1 MTIYL
6 KRIICFALCVLSVLL
21 LTSIPG
27 KAAGTNYDIDF
38 TPSQEGDKLPEG
50 WSVYKGSASMKN
62 GYLEMEKGTILC
74 LPENMTNSNFTYEAD
89 FTITDADNSSRWFSL
104 MYHLLGSGSD
114 PAPYMNMCIRQ
125 DATAG
130 NGVEVAYRTS
140 GYNWNVVKTASYD
153 SFIEESKIYTA
164 QAIVN
169 GDKVMESINSKP
181 MILYDEVKSGE
192 SGKFALQTD
201 GCKARVYGISLKETQ
216 PLPDTIPSQA
226 DKIKEVYEPN
236 TGIVAPPT
244 VVLQMDEQA
253 DMTGLSGNKP
263 PQTALFDLMLQ
274 MGEPKIQLGAETQ
287 IDLEQAFGACGKKVI
302 PAFTVD
308 NIEEAKALVQ
318 YVRLN
323 SEFDLM
329 AVSESSEVLQYIYEE
344 EPSAIRTV
352 QKFQTLEEDR
362 TTSTVTHTSKAS
374 IAMVPRSINR
384 ASVEYLQSRF
394 LSVWVKDDASTDEA
408 ITKGALDNGANGVV
422 LKDEETA
429 YQLYELVDRKN
440 VYCRKTPFI
449 GHRGYPK
456 VAPENT
462 VESLKEAGRAGVEAV
477 ECDVYITS
485 DQQLIINHNGD
496 INGYTTNSSAKG
508 SVESMTLSQLKS
520 YTLKKTGQYGNCKF
534 ATLDELF
541 DTMVNEFPKMVLVIE
556 IKTSKPEVAQMIKD
570 LAEKK
575 GVADR
580 IVVISFN
587 ANQISNMGK
596 TMPGIGLGYL
606 SSHSGNSTSE
616 AVYQVMKSVGKLGS
630 AFDPNYG
637 NVNKEQMYALRHR
650 GIATN
655 VWTVDGETNIA
666 SQINNGAF
674 SITTDDANIR
684 GKYNTLFLP
693 ERLNSDYILGSQDKT
708 FDLSMGDVR
717 INQGDMVR
725 VYQSN
730 PNEQTTYG
738 ITVVDNAKATLIL
751 DNINQKTKHPSEI
764 ASNEIAPSAIKVG
777 NNADLTILV
786 KGENKIN
793 QVNAEVGPEVDAIG
807 LGNASTIKIKTFE
820 ETEGKLTL
828 TQGTQESQELQGIQG
843 IEQKNV
849 AYQKALIGVNQPSGD
864 KATATLNV
872 DSGVIAA
879 TSKDNAPAI
888 GATKNSTLVLN
899 INGGNVD
906 AVSNGLGAA
915 IGTPGSGQTG
925 DDSSV
930 TVNLNGGVVNA
941 RTESKDDLS
950 GGESI
955 RSGAA
960 IGTGYGNAGN
970 QHVICNI
977 PEDSKV
983 SLNVTSAYGGAGI
996 GTSGC
1001 WFDVGTTGNTAGSGQ
1016 ETVELNIHG
1025 GMITGG
1031 TRGQAPVIGIGSGNN
1046 TGQDTPSKSVFVN
1059 MSQGN
1064 VTVNNTGADKSG
1076 SASPIGIGMFS
1087 KNTVFE
1093 MNLSGGIA
1101 NTTSQ
1106 NDRNFIASSP
1116 AIGVSDKN
1124 KNNTDL
1130 NIDAASENTFKLKIA
1145 GGNLRAETK
1154 SADPTIQ
1161 DIGAPENNTMG
1172 IVIDDGLFEIVNE
1185 KMSVKAKN
1193 SEGQNVYPASLI
1205 FSGKNESFDIKEIGI
1220 GDKVFNKDLRTT
1232 GGKITIWTK
1241 EMNDEQPVTT
1251 KIDGITQNYMNQ
1263 GVRLI
1268 YRQGFTFEDP
1278 VIPLKMERETQSL
1291 GNVELKRFTENQ
1303 VALTLNDIDGTT
1315 NIFLVAYEHGT
1326 KNQVGERQAYV
1337 VGQDEYVFQG
1347 LTGEKIYD
1355 FTSFIEESGECWS
1368 LESDPIT
1375 VMPFS
1380 YEPTLD
1386 EGIIGQAYKGSI
1398 GKGNELFNYVLD
1410 EGTPLPKGLQLS
1422 DNGEITGTPMQA
1434 GTTEL
1439 KVTAIPK
1446 EPGIASSNKR
1456 MAQVQLTVKN
1466 ILKEVELVDAGKKL
1480 EVYANSVANKSSD
1493 ALKAYVNMNALVKG
1507 VYVDNKVEIGSA
1519 EEMGLQWVTEGA
1531 HQPKGGEYTYQIKFK
1546 ESVLEQTITVKPVV
1560 IELSSL
1566 QDVIKT
1572 IHENGYDNYTALG
1585 LPENVRMIYPEGVNV
1600 VGNEKNVGIRW
1611 TTEIPKDF
1619 GKTVLE
1625 KPYVFE
1631 GVAEVPAWASIQNVG
1646 VRVNVELTNKILIKP
1661 IINVKDK
1668 TYDGNKDAELAAYP
1682 YINLEELTAGTAVQL
1697 SGIAKLQFVD
1707 ESAGVDKPVRI
1718 DGLSLTGM
1726 DAENYDLDTS
1736 GVTATIFPKV
1746 IELSG
1751 ISFEDKTTFEDGTP
1765 QTMSIQGTLPKEV
1778 RVEYSYL
1785 KQGESISQAI
1795 PPKNKGHYLVEA
1807 KFLTDANHSTE
1818 PESLKANLVIKEAE
1832 MIFLPE
1838 IETGLSPEALEGIKI
1853 NVLSNG
1859 EAIQTGMP
1867 LQKGDTLSY
1876 QFSIPDRREVYVP
1889 YEMFV
1894 NESAVPLE
1902 KLENKKG
1909 YKGAYMINDTDS
1921 VLSIRVKCRRLGDIT
1936 NDEKVNIIDAQRIAG
1951 IAASGAAVS
1960 NAEKIPGDVDFD
1972 QKLNIIDAQ
1981 KIAQFAA
1988 DMNVHF

>member
-1 MTIYL
+1 M
-6 KRIICFALCVLSVLL
+6 CVLSVLL

-27 KAAGTNYDIDF
+27 KAAGTDYSIDF
-38 TPSQEGDKLPEG
+38 TQSREGDRLPEG
-50 WSVYKGSASMKN
+50 WSVYKGSASIKN

-104 MYHLLGSGSD
+104 MYRLRGSGSD
-114 PAPYMNMCIRQ
+114 PASYMNMCIRQ
-125 DATAG
+125 DATAS

-140 GYNWNVVKTASYD
+140 GYDWNVVKTASYD

-164 QAIVN
+164 QAIVDGN
-169 GDKVMESINSKP
+169 KVMESINSKP
-181 MILYDEVKSGE
+181 MILYNSVASGE

-201 GCKARVYGISLKETQ
+201 GCKARVYGLRLKETQ
-216 PLPDTIPSQA
+216 AIPDTIPSQA

-253 DMTGLSGNKP
+253 DMARLSGNKP

-274 MGEPKIQLGAETQ
+274 MGELKIQLGAETQ
-287 IDLEQAFGACGKKVI
+287 IDLEKAFGACGKKVI
-302 PAFTVD
+302 PAFIVD

-323 SEFDLM
+323 NEFDLM

-352 QKFQTLEEDR
+352 QKFQTVENDHLIS
-362 TTSTVTHTSKAS
+362 TTTHTSKAS
-374 IAMVPRSINR
+374 IAMVPKSMKRT
-384 ASVEYLQSRF
+384 SVEYLQGRF
-394 LSVWVKDDASTDEA
+394 LSVWVMDDASTDEA
-408 ITKGALDNGANGVV
+408 MIKGALDNGANGVV
-422 LKDEETA
+422 LKDEKTA
-429 YQLYELVDRKN
+429 YRLYELVNRKN

-462 VESLKEAGRAGVEAV
+462 VESLREAGWAGAEAV
-477 ECDVYITS
+477 ECDVYVTL
-485 DQQLIINHNGD
+485 DKELIINHNGD
-496 INGYTTNSSAKG
+496 ISGYTTTPNAKG
-508 SVESMTLSQLKS
+508 NVELMALSHLKA
-520 YTLKKTGQYGNCKF
+520 YTLKQTGQYGNCKF
-534 ATLDELF
+534 ATLDEFF
-541 DTMVNEFPKMVLVIE
+541 DTMVNEFPEMVLVIE
-556 IKTSKPEVAQMIKD
+556 IKTSKPEVAQLIKD
-570 LAEKK
+570 LAEEK

-606 SSHSGNSTSE
+606 SSHSGNSTNE

-666 SQINNGAF
+666 AQINNGAF
-674 SITTDDANIR
+674 SITTDDSNIR
-684 GKYNTLFLP
+684 GRYDAVFSP
-693 ERLNSDYILGSQDKT
+693 ERLNANYILGSQDKT
-708 FDLSMGDVR
+708 FDLSKGDVR

-738 ITVVDNAKATLIL
+738 ITVGDNVKATLIL
-751 DNINQKTKHPSEI
+751 DNINQRTNL
-764 ASNEIAPSAIKVG
+764 ASAIKVG
-777 NNADLTILV
+777 NNADLTVLV
-786 KGENKIN
+786 RGENKIE
-793 QVNAEVGPEVDAIG
+793 QVNAEVVAIE
-807 LGNASTIKIKTFE
+807 LGNGSTITIKNFE
-820 ETEGKLTL
+820 ETEGKVILV
-828 TQGTQESQELQGIQG
+828 QGTEL
-843 IEQKNV
+843 KNTD
-849 AYQKALIGVNQPSGD
+849 YQKALIGVNQPSGV

-872 DSGVIAA
+872 DSGALTA

-888 GATKNSTLVLN
+888 GATKNSTLLLN

-906 AVSNGLGAA
+906 AVSKGLGAA
-915 IGTPGSGQTG
+915 IGTPGSGQAG

-941 RTESKDDLS
+941 RTESEDDLS

-983 SLNVTSAYGGAGI
+983 RLDVKSAYGGAGI

-1001 WFDVGTTGNTAGSGQ
+1001 WFGRETTGNTAGSGQ

-1025 GMITGG
+1025 GKITGE
-1031 TRGQAPVIGIGSGNN
+1031 TSGQAPVIGIGSGND
-1046 TGQDTPSKSVFVN
+1046 TGQNTPSKSVFVN

-1106 NDRNFIASSP
+1106 DVGNFAASSP

-1130 NIDAASENTFKLKIA
+1130 NIDAASENTFKLKIT

-1161 DIGAPENNTMG
+1161 DIGAPENNTMD
-1172 IVIDDGLFEIVNE
+1172 IVIDDGLLEVVNE
-1185 KMSVKAKN
+1185 KMSVTAKN
-1193 SEGQNVYPASLI
+1193 SENQNVYPASLI
-1205 FSGKNESFDIKEIGI
+1205 FGDKNESFEIGEIQI
-1220 GDKVFNKDLRTT
+1220 GDKVFKKDLRTT

-1241 EMNDEQPVTT
+1241 EMNDEQSVTT

-1263 GVRLI
+1263 GIRLI
-1268 YRQGFTFEDP
+1268 YRKGFTFEDP

-1303 VALTLNDIDGTT
+1303 VSLSLNNIDGTT
-1315 NIFLVAYEHGT
+1315 NIFLVAYEHRT

-1386 EGIIGQAYKGSI
+1386 EGVIGQAYKGSI

-1410 EGTPLPKGLQLS
+1410 EGTPLPEGLQLS
-1422 DNGEITGTPMQA
+1422 DNGEITGTPIQA

-1439 KVTAIPK
+1439 KITAIPK
-1446 EPGIASSNKR
+1446 EPGIASSNRR

-1480 EVYANSVANKSSD
+1480 EVYANNVANKSLD
-1493 ALKAYVNMNALVKG
+1493 ALNAYVNMNALVKG

-1519 EEMGLQWVTEGA
+1519 EEMGLQWVTVGA
-1531 HQPKGGEYTYQIKFK
+1531 HHPKGGEYTYQIKFK
-1546 ESVLEQTITVKPVV
+1546 ESVLEQTITVKPVA
-1560 IELSSL
+1560 IELSPL

-1697 SGIAKLQFVD
+1697 SGIAKLQFID
-1707 ESAGVDKPVRI
+1707 DNAGVDKPVRI
-1718 DGLSLTGM
+1718 NGLGLTGM

-1751 ISFEDKTTFEDGTP
+1751 ISFKDKTTFEDGTP

-1807 KFLTDANHSTE
+1807 KFLTDANHITD
-1818 PESLKANLVIKEAE
+1818 PKALTANLVINELE
-1832 MIFLPE
+1832 RIILPE
-1838 IETGLSPEALEGIKI
+1838 IETGLSQEAAENITI
-1853 NVLSNG
+1853 DIFQNNQP
-1859 EAIQTGMP
+1859 IQTGAL
-1867 LQKGDTLSY
+1867 LQKGDALSY
-1876 QFSIPDRREVYVP
+1876 QFSIPDRRVVYVP
-1889 YEMFV
+1889 YEMSV
-1894 NESAVPLE
+1894 NGKAVPLK
-1902 KLENKKG
+1902 KLENEKVYEG
-1909 YKGAYMINDTDS
+1909 VYTINDQDS
-1921 VLSIRVKCRRLGDIT
+1921 VLKISAKCRKLGDIT
-1936 NDEKVNIIDAQRIAG
+1936 NDEKINIIDAQRIANM
-1951 IAASGAAVS
+1951 IASGAVIP
-1960 NAEKIPGDVDFD
+1960 NTEKISGDVNFD

-1981 KIAQFAA
+1981 KIAQYAA
-1988 DMNVHF
+1988 DINVHF

>member
-1 MTIYL
+1 M
-6 KRIICFALCVLSVLL
+6 CVLSVLL

-27 KAAGTNYDIDF
+27 KAAGTDYSIDF
-38 TPSQEGDKLPEG
+38 TQSREGDRLPEG
-50 WSVYKGSASMKN
+50 WSVYKGSASIKN

-104 MYHLLGSGSD
+104 MYRLRGSGSD

-125 DATAG
+125 DATAS

-140 GYNWNVVKTASYD
+140 GYDWNVVKTASYD

-164 QAIVN
+164 QAIVDGN
-169 GDKVMESINSKP
+169 KVMESINSKP
-181 MILYDEVKSGE
+181 MILYNSVASGE

-201 GCKARVYGISLKETQ
+201 GCKARVYGLRLKETQ
-216 PLPDTIPSQA
+216 AIPDTIPSQA

-253 DMTGLSGNKP
+253 DMARLSGNKP

-274 MGEPKIQLGAETQ
+274 MGELKIQLGAETQ
-287 IDLEQAFGACGKKVI
+287 IDLEKAFGACGKKVI
-302 PAFTVD
+302 PAFIVD

-323 SEFDLM
+323 NEFDLM

-352 QKFQTLEEDR
+352 QKFQTVENDHLIS
-362 TTSTVTHTSKAS
+362 TTTHTSKAS
-374 IAMVPRSINR
+374 IAMVPKSMKRT
-384 ASVEYLQSRF
+384 SVEYLQGRF
-394 LSVWVKDDASTDEA
+394 LSVWVMDDASTDEA
-408 ITKGALDNGANGVV
+408 MIKGALDNGANGVV
-422 LKDEETA
+422 LKDEKTA
-429 YQLYELVDRKN
+429 YRLYELVNRKN

-462 VESLKEAGRAGVEAV
+462 VESLREAGWAGAEAV
-477 ECDVYITS
+477 ECDVYVTL
-485 DQQLIINHNGD
+485 DKELIINHNGD
-496 INGYTTNSSAKG
+496 ISGYTTTPNAKG
-508 SVESMTLSQLKS
+508 NVELMALSHLKA
-520 YTLKKTGQYGNCKF
+520 YTLKQTGQYGNCKF
-534 ATLDELF
+534 ATLDEFF
-541 DTMVNEFPKMVLVIE
+541 DTMVNEFPEMVLVIE
-556 IKTSKPEVAQMIKD
+556 IKTSKPEVAQLIKD
-570 LAEKK
+570 LAEEK

-606 SSHSGNSTSE
+606 SSHSGNSTNE

-666 SQINNGAF
+666 AQINNGAF
-674 SITTDDANIR
+674 SITTDDSNIR
-684 GKYNTLFLP
+684 GRYDAVFSP
-693 ERLNSDYILGSQDKT
+693 ERLNANYILGSQDKT
-708 FDLSMGDVR
+708 FDLSKGDVR

-738 ITVVDNAKATLIL
+738 ITVGDNVKATLIL
-751 DNINQKTKHPSEI
+751 DNINQRTNL
-764 ASNEIAPSAIKVG
+764 ASAIKVG
-777 NNADLTILV
+777 NNADLTVLV
-786 KGENKIN
+786 RGENKIE
-793 QVNAEVGPEVDAIG
+793 QVNAEVVAIE
-807 LGNASTIKIKTFE
+807 LGNGSTITIKNFE
-820 ETEGKLTL
+820 ETEGKVILV
-828 TQGTQESQELQGIQG
+828 QGTEL
-843 IEQKNV
+843 KNTD
-849 AYQKALIGVNQPSGD
+849 YQKALIGVNQPSGV

-872 DSGVIAA
+872 DSGALTA

-888 GATKNSTLVLN
+888 GATKNSTLLLN

-906 AVSNGLGAA
+906 AVSKGLGAA
-915 IGTPGSGQTG
+915 IGTPGSGQAG

-941 RTESKDDLS
+941 RTESEDDLS

-983 SLNVTSAYGGAGI
+983 RLDVKSAYGGAGI

-1001 WFDVGTTGNTAGSGQ
+1001 WFGRETTGNTAGSGQ

-1025 GMITGG
+1025 GKITGE
-1031 TRGQAPVIGIGSGNN
+1031 TSGQAPVIGIGSGND
-1046 TGQDTPSKSVFVN
+1046 TGQNTPSKSVFVN

-1106 NDRNFIASSP
+1106 DVGNFAASSP

-1130 NIDAASENTFKLKIA
+1130 NIDAASENTFKLKIT

-1161 DIGAPENNTMG
+1161 DIGAPENNTMD
-1172 IVIDDGLFEIVNE
+1172 IVIDDGLLEVVNE
-1185 KMSVKAKN
+1185 KMSVTAKN
-1193 SEGQNVYPASLI
+1193 SENQNVYPASLI
-1205 FSGKNESFDIKEIGI
+1205 FGDKNESFEIGEIQI
-1220 GDKVFNKDLRTT
+1220 GDKVFKKDLRTT

-1241 EMNDEQPVTT
+1241 EMNDEQSVTT

-1263 GVRLI
+1263 GIRLI
-1268 YRQGFTFEDP
+1268 YRKGFTFEDP

-1303 VALTLNDIDGTT
+1303 VSLSLNNIDGTT
-1315 NIFLVAYEHGT
+1315 NIFLVAYEHRT

-1386 EGIIGQAYKGSI
+1386 EGVIGQAYKGSI

-1410 EGTPLPKGLQLS
+1410 EGTPLPEGLQLS
-1422 DNGEITGTPMQA
+1422 DNGEITGTPIQA

-1439 KVTAIPK
+1439 KITAIPK
-1446 EPGIASSNKR
+1446 EPGIASSNRR

-1480 EVYANSVANKSSD
+1480 EVYANNVANKSLD
-1493 ALKAYVNMNALVKG
+1493 ALNAYVNMNALVKG

-1519 EEMGLQWVTEGA
+1519 EEMGLQWVTVGA
-1531 HQPKGGEYTYQIKFK
+1531 HHPKGGEYTYQIKFK
-1546 ESVLEQTITVKPVV
+1546 ESVLEQTITVKPVA
-1560 IELSSL
+1560 IELSPL

-1697 SGIAKLQFVD
+1697 SGIAKLQFID
-1707 ESAGVDKPVRI
+1707 DNAGVDKPVRI
-1718 DGLSLTGM
+1718 NGLGLTGM

-1751 ISFEDKTTFEDGTP
+1751 ISFKDKTTFEDGTP

-1807 KFLTDANHSTE
+1807 KFLTDANHITD
-1818 PESLKANLVIKEAE
+1818 PKALTANLVINELE
-1832 MIFLPE
+1832 RIILPE
-1838 IETGLSPEALEGIKI
+1838 IETGLSQEAAENITI
-1853 NVLSNG
+1853 DIFQNNQP
-1859 EAIQTGMP
+1859 IQTGAL
-1867 LQKGDTLSY
+1867 LQKGDALSY
-1876 QFSIPDRREVYVP
+1876 QFSIPDRRVVYVP
-1889 YEMFV
+1889 YEMSV
-1894 NESAVPLE
+1894 NGKAVPLK
-1902 KLENKKG
+1902 KLENEKVYEG
-1909 YKGAYMINDTDS
+1909 VYTINDQDS
-1921 VLSIRVKCRRLGDIT
+1921 VLKISAKCRKLGDIT
-1936 NDEKVNIIDAQRIAG
+1936 NDEKINIIDAQRIANM
-1951 IAASGAAVS
+1951 IASGAVIP
-1960 NAEKIPGDVDFD
+1960 NTEKISGDVNFD

-1981 KIAQFAA
+1981 KIAQYAA
-1988 DMNVHF
+1988 DINVHF

>member
-1 MTIYL
+1 M
-6 KRIICFALCVLSVLL
+6 CVLSVLL

-27 KAAGTNYDIDF
+27 KAASTDYSIDF
-38 TPSQEGDKLPEG
+38 TQSREGDRLPEG
-50 WSVYKGSASMKN
+50 WSVYKGSASIKN

-104 MYHLLGSGSD
+104 MYRLRDSGSD

-125 DATAG
+125 DATAS

-140 GYNWNVVKTASYD
+140 GYDWNVVKTASYD
-153 SFIEESKIYTA
+153 SFIDGSKIYTA

-169 GDKVMESINSKP
+169 GNKVMESINSKP
-181 MILYDEVKSGE
+181 MILYNNVASGE

-201 GCKARVYGISLKETQ
+201 GCKARVYGLRLKETQ
-216 PLPDTIPSQA
+216 AIPDTIPSQA

-253 DMTGLSGNKP
+253 DIARLSGNKP

-274 MGEPKIQLGAETQ
+274 MGELKIQLGEETQ

-352 QKFQTLEEDR
+352 QKFQTVENDHLIS
-362 TTSTVTHTSKAS
+362 TTTHTSKAS

-384 ASVEYLQSRF
+384 ASVEHLQSRF
-394 LSVWVKDDASTDEA
+394 LSVWVMDDASTDEA

-422 LKDEETA
+422 LKDEKTA
-429 YQLYELVDRKN
+429 YRLYELVDQKN

-462 VESLKEAGRAGVEAV
+462 VESLREAGWAGAEAV
-477 ECDVYITS
+477 ECDVYVTL
-485 DQQLIINHNGD
+485 DKELIINHNGD
-496 INGYTTNSSAKG
+496 ISGYTTTPNAKG
-508 SVESMTLSQLKS
+508 NVELMALSHLKA
-520 YTLKKTGQYGNCKF
+520 YTLKQTGQYGNCKF
-534 ATLDELF
+534 ATLDEFF
-541 DTMVNEFPKMVLVIE
+541 DTMVNEFPEMVLVIE
-556 IKTSKPEVAQMIKD
+556 IKTSKPEVAQLIKD
-570 LAEKK
+570 LAEEK

-606 SSHSGNSTSE
+606 SSHSGNSTNE

-666 SQINNGAF
+666 AQINNGAF
-674 SITTDDANIR
+674 SITTDDSNIR
-684 GKYNTLFLP
+684 GRYDAVFSP
-693 ERLNSDYILGSQDKT
+693 ERLNANYILGSQDKT
-708 FDLSMGDVR
+708 FDLSKGDVR

-738 ITVVDNAKATLIL
+738 ITVGDNVKATLIL
-751 DNINQKTKHPSEI
+751 DNINQRTNL
-764 ASNEIAPSAIKVG
+764 ASAIKVG
-777 NNADLTILV
+777 NNADLTVLV
-786 KGENKIN
+786 RGENKIE
-793 QVNAEVGPEVDAIG
+793 QVNTEVVAIE
-807 LGNASTIKIKTFE
+807 LGNGSTIKIKNFE
-820 ETEGKLTL
+820 ETEGKVILA
-828 TQGTQESQELQGIQG
+828 QGTEL
-843 IEQKNV
+843 KN
-849 AYQKALIGVNQPSGD
+849 ADYQKALIGVNQPSGV

-872 DSGVIAA
+872 DSGALTA

-906 AVSNGLGAA
+906 AVSKGLGAA

-941 RTESKDDLS
+941 RTESEDDLS

-983 SLNVTSAYGGAGI
+983 RLNVKSAYGGAGI

-1001 WFDVGTTGNTAGSGQ
+1001 WFGRETTGNTAGSGQ

-1025 GMITGG
+1025 GKITGE
-1031 TRGQAPVIGIGSGNN
+1031 TSGQAPVIGIGSGND
-1046 TGQDTPSKSVFVN
+1046 TGQNTPSKSVFVN

-1106 NDRNFIASSP
+1106 DVGNFAASSP

-1130 NIDAASENTFKLKIA
+1130 NIDAASENTFKLKIT

-1161 DIGAPENNTMG
+1161 DIGAPENNTMD
-1172 IVIDDGLFEIVNE
+1172 IVIDDGLLEVVNE
-1185 KMSVKAKN
+1185 KMSVTAKN
-1193 SEGQNVYPASLI
+1193 SENQNVYPASLI
-1205 FSGKNESFDIKEIGI
+1205 FGDKNESFEIGEIRI
-1220 GDKVFNKDLRTT
+1220 GDKVFKKDLRTT
-1232 GGKITIWTK
+1232 GGKLTIWTK

-1263 GVRLI
+1263 GIRLI

-1278 VIPLKMERETQSL
+1278 VIPLKIERETQSL

-1303 VALTLNDIDGTT
+1303 VSLSLNNIDGTT

-1386 EGIIGQAYKGSI
+1386 EGVIGQAYKGSI

-1410 EGTPLPKGLQLS
+1410 ERTPLPEGLQLS
-1422 DNGEITGTPMQA
+1422 NNGEITGTPMQA

-1439 KVTAIPK
+1439 KITAIPK
-1446 EPGIASSNKR
+1446 EPGIASSNRR
-1456 MAQVQLTVKN
+1456 MAQVQLTIKN
-1466 ILKEVELVDAGKKL
+1466 ILKEVELVDEGKKL
-1480 EVYANSVANKSSD
+1480 EVYANNVANKSSD
-1493 ALKAYVNMNALVKG
+1493 ALNAYVNMNALVKG

-1531 HQPKGGEYTYQIKFK
+1531 HHPKGGEYTYQIKFK
-1546 ESVLEQTITVKPVV
+1546 ESVLEQTITVKPVA
-1560 IELSSL
+1560 IELSPL

-1625 KPYVFE
+1625 NPYVFE
-1631 GVAEVPAWASIQNVG
+1631 GVAEVPAWASIQNAG

-1661 IINVKDK
+1661 NINVKDK
-1668 TYDGNKDAELAAYP
+1668 MYDGNKDAELAAYP

-1697 SGIAKLQFVD
+1697 SGIAKLQFID

-1751 ISFEDKTTFEDGTP
+1751 ISFEDKTTFENGTP

-1818 PESLKANLVIKEAE
+1818 PESLKAKLVIKEAE

-1894 NESAVPLE
+1894 NESTVPLE

-1909 YKGAYMINDTDS
+1909 YKGAYMVSDKDS
-1921 VLSIRVKCRRLGDIT
+1921 ALSIRVKCRRLGDIT

-1951 IAASGAAVS
+1951 IAASGAAIS

>member
-1 MTIYL
+1 M
-6 KRIICFALCVLSVLL
+6 CVLSVLL

-27 KAAGTNYDIDF
+27 KAESTDYSIDF
-38 TPSQEGDKLPEG
+38 TQSREGDQLPEG

-74 LPENMTNSNFTYEAD
+74 LPENQTNSNFTYEAD
-89 FTITDADNSSRWFSL
+89 FTITDADNSRRWFSL
-104 MYHLLGSGSD
+104 MYRLRGSGSD

-125 DATAG
+125 DATASD
-130 NGVEVAYRTS
+130 GVEVAYRTS
-140 GYNWNVVKTASYD
+140 GYDWNVVKTASYD
-153 SFIEESKIYTA
+153 SFIDGSKIYTA

-169 GDKVMESINSKP
+169 GNKVMESINSKP
-181 MILYDEVKSGE
+181 MILYNNVASGE

-201 GCKARVYGISLKETQ
+201 GCKARIYGLRLKETQ

-253 DMTGLSGNKP
+253 DMARLSGNKP

-352 QKFQTLEEDR
+352 QKFQTVENDHLIS
-362 TTSTVTHTSKAS
+362 TTTHTSKAS
-374 IAMVPRSINR
+374 IAMVPKSMKRT
-384 ASVEYLQSRF
+384 SVEYLQGRF
-394 LSVWVKDDASTDEA
+394 LSVWVMDDASTDEA
-408 ITKGALDNGANGVV
+408 MIKGALDNGANGVV

-429 YQLYELVDRKN
+429 YRLYELVNQKN

-462 VESLKEAGRAGVEAV
+462 VESLREAGWAGAEAV

-485 DQQLIINHNGD
+485 DKQLIVNHNGD
-496 INGYTTNSSAKG
+496 IRGYTTNSSAKG
-508 SVESMTLSQLKS
+508 NVESMTLSQLKS
-520 YTLKKTGQYGNCKF
+520 YTLKQTGQYGNCKF
-534 ATLDELF
+534 ATLDEFF
-541 DTMVNEFPKMVLVIE
+541 DTMVNEFPEMVLVIE
-556 IKTSKPEVAQMIKD
+556 IKTSKPEVAQLIKD

-587 ANQISNMGK
+587 ANQVSNMGQV
-596 TMPGIGLGYL
+596 MPGIGLGYL
-606 SSHSGNSTSE
+606 SSHSGSSTSE

-666 SQINNGAF
+666 AQINNGAF
-674 SITTDDANIR
+674 SITTDDSNIR
-684 GKYNTLFLP
+684 GRYDAVFSP
-693 ERLNSDYILGSQDKT
+693 ERLNANYILGSQDKT
-708 FDLSMGDVR
+708 FDLSKGDVR

-738 ITVVDNAKATLIL
+738 ITVGDNVKATLIL
-751 DNINQKTKHPSEI
+751 DNINQRTNL
-764 ASNEIAPSAIKVG
+764 ASAIKVG
-777 NNADLTILV
+777 NNADLTV
-786 KGENKIN
+786 WVRGENKIE
-793 QVNAEVGPEVDAIG
+793 QVNAEVVAIE
-807 LGNASTIKIKTFE
+807 LGNGSTIKIKNFE
-820 ETEGKLTL
+820 ETEGKVILA
-828 TQGTQESQELQGIQG
+828 QGTEL
-843 IEQKNV
+843 KN
-849 AYQKALIGVNQPSGD
+849 ADYQKALIGVNQPSGV

-872 DSGVIAA
+872 DSGALTA

-906 AVSNGLGAA
+906 AVSKGLGAA

-955 RSGAA
+955 PSGAA

-1001 WFDVGTTGNTAGSGQ
+1001 WFDGGTTGNTAGSGQ

-1025 GMITGG
+1025 GEIAGG
-1031 TRGQAPVIGIGSGNN
+1031 TRGQAPVIGIGSGND
-1046 TGQDTPSKSVFVN
+1046 TGQNTPSKSVFVN

-1093 MNLSGGIA
+1093 MNLSGGTV
-1101 NTTSQ
+1101 NTTSK
-1106 NDRNFIASSP
+1106 NVGNFAASSP

-1130 NIDAASENTFKLKIA
+1130 NIDAASENTFKLKIT
-1145 GGNLRAETK
+1145 GGNLRAETE
-1154 SADPTIQ
+1154 SADSTIQ
-1161 DIGAPENNTMG
+1161 DIGAPENNTMD
-1172 IVIDDGLFEIVNE
+1172 IVIDDGLLEVVNE
-1185 KMSVKAKN
+1185 KMSVTAKN

-1205 FSGKNESFDIKEIGI
+1205 FGDKNESFEIDEIRI
-1220 GDKVFNKDLRTT
+1220 GDRVFKKDLCTT
-1232 GGKITIWTK
+1232 DGKITIWTK

-1268 YRQGFTFEDP
+1268 YKKGFTFEDP
-1278 VIPLKMERETQSL
+1278 VIPLKMEREAQSL

-1303 VALTLNDIDGTT
+1303 VTLTLNDIDGTT

-1347 LTGEKIYD
+1347 LTCEKIYD
-1355 FTSFIEESGECWS
+1355 FTSFIEESGEFWS

-1386 EGIIGQAYKGSI
+1386 EGVIGQVYKGSI

-1480 EVYANSVANKSSD
+1480 EVYANNVANKSSD
-1493 ALKAYVNMNALVKG
+1493 ALNAYVNMNALVKG

-1519 EEMGLQWVTEGA
+1519 EEMGLQWVTEAA

-1560 IELSSL
+1560 IELSPL

-1572 IHENGYDNYTALG
+1572 IHENGYDNYSALG
-1585 LPENVRMIYPEGVNV
+1585 LPGNVRMIYPEGVSDA
-1600 VGNEKNVGIRW
+1600 GNEKNVGIRW

-1631 GVAEVPAWASIQNVG
+1631 GVAEVPAWASIQDAG

-1661 IINVKDK
+1661 IIHIKDK

-1697 SGIAKLQFVD
+1697 SGIAKLQFID

-1718 DGLSLTGM
+1718 DGLGLTGM

-1807 KFLTDANHSTE
+1807 KFLADANHSTE

-1894 NESAVPLE
+1894 NESTVPLE
-1902 KLENKKG
+1902 KLENEKG
-1909 YKGAYMINDTDS
+1909 YKGAYMISDKDS
-1921 VLSIRVKCRRLGDIT
+1921 ALSIRVKCRRLGDIT

-1951 IAASGAAVS
+1951 IAASGAAIS

>member
-1 MTIYL
+1 M
-6 KRIICFALCVLSVLL
+6 CVLSVLL

-27 KAAGTNYDIDF
+27 KAAGTDYSIDF
-38 TPSQEGDKLPEG
+38 TQSREGDQLPEG

-89 FTITDADNSSRWFSL
+89 FTITEAENNSRWFSL
-104 MYHLLGSGSD
+104 MYRLRGSGSD

-140 GYNWNVVKTASYD
+140 DYAWNVVKTASYD

-169 GDKVMESINSKP
+169 GNKVMESINSKP
-181 MILYDEVKSGE
+181 VILYDSVTSGE

-201 GCKARVYGISLKETQ
+201 GCKARVYGLRLKETQ

-253 DMTGLSGNKP
+253 DMARLSDNKP
-263 PQTALFDLMLQ
+263 PQAALFDLVMQ
-274 MGEPKIQLGAETQ
+274 MGAPKIQLEAETL
-287 IDLEQAFGACGKKVI
+287 IDLEQAFVACGKRVL

-308 NIEEAKALVQ
+308 NIEEARALVQ

-352 QKFQTLEEDR
+352 KKFQALENDQLIS
-362 TTSTVTHTSKAS
+362 TTTHTSKAS
-374 IAMVPRSINR
+374 IAMVPKSINR

-394 LSVWVKDDASTDEA
+394 LSVWVMDDASTDEA

-462 VESLKEAGRAGVEAV
+462 VESLREAGLAGAEAV

-485 DQQLIINHNGD
+485 DQQLIVNHNGD
-496 INGYTTNSSAKG
+496 IKGYTTSFFAKG
-508 SVESMTLSQLKS
+508 SVESMTLSELKKF
-520 YTLKKTGQYGNCKF
+520 TLKQTGKYSNCKF

-541 DTMVNEFPKMVLVIE
+541 DTMVNEFPEMVLVIE
-556 IKTSKPEVAQMIKD
+556 IKTSKPEVAQMIKN

-575 GVADR
+575 GVDDR

-587 ANQISNMGK
+587 ANQISTMGK
-596 TMPGIGLGYL
+596 AMPGIGLGYL
-606 SSHSGNSTSE
+606 SSHSGNSTNE

-666 SQINNGAF
+666 AQINNGAF
-674 SITTDDANIR
+674 SITTDDSNIR
-684 GKYNTLFLP
+684 EKYDEAFSP
-693 ERLNSDYILGSQDKT
+693 ERLNANYILGSQDKA

-717 INQGDMVR
+717 ITQGDMVR
-725 VYQSN
+725 VYQSR
-730 PNEQTTYG
+730 PDEKTTYG

-751 DNINQKTKHPSEI
+751 DNINQRT
-764 ASNEIAPSAIKVG
+764 NLTSAIKLG
-777 NNADLTILV
+777 NNADLTVLV
-786 KGENKIN
+786 KGENKIE
-793 QVNAEVGPEVDAIG
+793 QVNAEVGAIE
-807 LGNASTIKIKTFE
+807 LGNGSTIKIKNFE
-820 ETEGKLTL
+820 ETEGKLEL
-828 TQGTQESQELQGIQG
+828 EQGTELK
-843 IEQKNV
+843 EA
-849 AYQKALIGVNQPSGD
+849 AYQKALIGVKQPSD
-864 KATATLNV
+864 VKATATLNI
-872 DSGVIAA
+872 DSGVLKA

-888 GATKNSTLVLN
+888 GATKDSTLVLN
-899 INGGNVD
+899 INGGSVE
-906 AVSNGLGAA
+906 AVSKGLGAA
-915 IGTPGSGQTG
+915 IGTPGSGQAG

-955 RSGAA
+955 PSGAA

-983 SLNVTSAYGGAGI
+983 RLDVTSAYGGAGI

-1001 WFDVGTTGNTAGSGQ
+1001 WFDGGTTGNTAGSGQ

-1093 MNLSGGIA
+1093 MNLSGGTV
-1101 NTTSQ
+1101 NTTSK
-1106 NDRNFIASSP
+1106 NVGNFAASSP

-1130 NIDAASENTFKLKIA
+1130 NIDAASENTFKLKIT
-1145 GGNLRAETK
+1145 GGNLRAETE
-1154 SADPTIQ
+1154 SADSTIQ
-1161 DIGAPENNTMG
+1161 DIGAPENNTMD
-1172 IVIDDGLFEIVNE
+1172 IVIDDGLLEVVNE
-1185 KMSVKAKN
+1185 KMSVTAKN

-1205 FSGKNESFDIKEIGI
+1205 FAGRDESFDIKEIRI
-1220 GDKVFNKDLRTT
+1220 GDKVFKKDLCTT
-1232 GGKITIWTK
+1232 DGKITIWTK
-1241 EMNDEQPVTT
+1241 EMKVEQPVTT

-1268 YRQGFTFEDP
+1268 YKKGFTFEDP
-1278 VIPLKMERETQSL
+1278 VIPLKMEREAQSL

-1303 VALTLNDIDGTT
+1303 VTLTLNDIDGTT

-1347 LTGEKIYD
+1347 LTCEKIYD

-1386 EGIIGQAYKGSI
+1386 EGVIGQVYKGSI

-1480 EVYANSVANKSSD
+1480 EVYANNVANKSSD
-1493 ALKAYVNMNALVKG
+1493 ALNAYVNMNALVKG

-1519 EEMGLQWVTEGA
+1519 EEMGLQWVTEAA

-1560 IELSSL
+1560 IELSPL

-1572 IHENGYDNYTALG
+1572 IHENGYDNYSALG
-1585 LPENVRMIYPEGVNV
+1585 LPGNVRMIYPEGVSAA
-1600 VGNEKNVGIRW
+1600 GNEKNVGIRW

-1631 GVAEVPAWASIQNVG
+1631 GVAEVPAWASIQDAG

-1661 IINVKDK
+1661 IIHIKDK

-1697 SGIAKLQFVD
+1697 SGIAKLQFID

-1718 DGLSLTGM
+1718 DGLGLTGM

-1807 KFLTDANHSTE
+1807 KFLADANHSTE

-1894 NESAVPLE
+1894 NESTVPLE
-1902 KLENKKG
+1902 KLENEKG
-1909 YKGAYMINDTDS
+1909 YKGAYMISDKDS
-1921 VLSIRVKCRRLGDIT
+1921 ALSIRVKCRRLGDIT

-1981 KIAQFAA
+1981 KIAQYAA
-1988 DMNVHF
+1988 DINVHF

>member
-1 MTIYL
+1 M
-6 KRIICFALCVLSVLL
+6 CVLSVLL

-27 KAAGTNYDIDF
+27 KAESTDYSIDF
-38 TPSQEGDKLPEG
+38 TQSREGDQLPEG

-74 LPENMTNSNFTYEAD
+74 LPENQTNSNFTYEAD
-89 FTITDADNSSRWFSL
+89 FTITDADNSRRWFSL
-104 MYHLLGSGSD
+104 MYRLRGSGSD

-125 DATAG
+125 DATASD
-130 NGVEVAYRTS
+130 GVEVAYRTS
-140 GYNWNVVKTASYD
+140 GYDWNVVKTASYD
-153 SFIEESKIYTA
+153 SFIDGSKIYTA

-169 GDKVMESINSKP
+169 SNKVMESINSKP
-181 MILYDEVKSGE
+181 MILYNNVASGE

-201 GCKARVYGISLKETQ
+201 GCKARIYGLRLKETQ

-253 DMTGLSGNKP
+253 DMARLSGNKP

-352 QKFQTLEEDR
+352 QKFQTVENDHLIS
-362 TTSTVTHTSKAS
+362 TTTHTSKAS
-374 IAMVPRSINR
+374 IAMVPKSMKRT
-384 ASVEYLQSRF
+384 SVEYLQGRF
-394 LSVWVKDDASTDEA
+394 LSVWVMDDASTDEA
-408 ITKGALDNGANGVV
+408 MIKGALDNGANGVV

-429 YQLYELVDRKN
+429 YRLYELVNQKN

-462 VESLKEAGRAGVEAV
+462 VESLREAGWAGAEAV

-485 DQQLIINHNGD
+485 DKQLIVNHNGD
-496 INGYTTNSSAKG
+496 IRGYTTNSSAKG
-508 SVESMTLSQLKS
+508 NVESMTLSQLKS
-520 YTLKKTGQYGNCKF
+520 YTLKQTGQYGNCKF
-534 ATLDELF
+534 ATLDEFF
-541 DTMVNEFPKMVLVIE
+541 DTMVNEFPEMVLVIE
-556 IKTSKPEVAQMIKD
+556 IKTSKPEVAQLIKD

-587 ANQISNMGK
+587 ANQVSNMGQV
-596 TMPGIGLGYL
+596 MPGIGLGYL
-606 SSHSGNSTSE
+606 SSHSGSSTSE

-666 SQINNGAF
+666 AQINNGAF
-674 SITTDDANIR
+674 SITTDDSNIR
-684 GKYNTLFLP
+684 GRYDAVFSP
-693 ERLNSDYILGSQDKT
+693 ERLNANYILGSQDKT
-708 FDLSMGDVR
+708 FDLSKGDVR

-738 ITVVDNAKATLIL
+738 ITVGDNVKATLIL
-751 DNINQKTKHPSEI
+751 DNINQRTNL
-764 ASNEIAPSAIKVG
+764 ASAIKVG
-777 NNADLTILV
+777 NNADLTV
-786 KGENKIN
+786 WVRGENKIE
-793 QVNAEVGPEVDAIG
+793 QVNAEVVAIE
-807 LGNASTIKIKTFE
+807 LGNGSTMKIKNFE
-820 ETEGKLTL
+820 ETEGKVILA
-828 TQGTQESQELQGIQG
+828 QGTEL
-843 IEQKNV
+843 KN
-849 AYQKALIGVNQPSGD
+849 ADYQKALIGVNQPSGV

-872 DSGVIAA
+872 DSGALTA

-906 AVSNGLGAA
+906 AVSKGLGAA

-941 RTESKDDLS
+941 RTESEDDLS

-955 RSGAA
+955 PSGAA

-1001 WFDVGTTGNTAGSGQ
+1001 WFDGGTTGNTAGSGQ

-1025 GMITGG
+1025 GEIAGG
-1031 TRGQAPVIGIGSGNN
+1031 TRGQAPVIGIGSGND
-1046 TGQDTPSKSVFVN
+1046 TGQNTPSKSVFVN

-1093 MNLSGGIA
+1093 MNLSGGTV
-1101 NTTSQ
+1101 NTTSK
-1106 NDRNFIASSP
+1106 NVGNFAASSP

-1130 NIDAASENTFKLKIA
+1130 NIDAASENTFKLKIT
-1145 GGNLRAETK
+1145 GGNLRAETE
-1154 SADPTIQ
+1154 SADSTIQ
-1161 DIGAPENNTMG
+1161 DIGAPENNTMD
-1172 IVIDDGLFEIVNE
+1172 IVIDDGLLEVVNE
-1185 KMSVKAKN
+1185 KMSVTAKN

-1205 FSGKNESFDIKEIGI
+1205 FGDKNESFEIDEIRI
-1220 GDKVFNKDLRTT
+1220 GDRVFKKDLCTT
-1232 GGKITIWTK
+1232 DGKITIWTK
-1241 EMNDEQPVTT
+1241 EMKVEQPVTT

-1268 YRQGFTFEDP
+1268 YKKGFTFEDP
-1278 VIPLKMERETQSL
+1278 VIPLKMEREAQSL

-1303 VALTLNDIDGTT
+1303 VTLTLNDIDGTT

-1347 LTGEKIYD
+1347 LTCEKIYD
-1355 FTSFIEESGECWS
+1355 FTSFIEESGEFWS

-1386 EGIIGQAYKGSI
+1386 EGVIGQVYKGSI

-1480 EVYANSVANKSSD
+1480 EVYANNVANKSSD
-1493 ALKAYVNMNALVKG
+1493 ALNAYVNMNALVKG

-1519 EEMGLQWVTEGA
+1519 EEMGLQWVTEAA

-1560 IELSSL
+1560 IELSPL

-1572 IHENGYDNYTALG
+1572 IHENGYDNYSALG
-1585 LPENVRMIYPEGVNV
+1585 LPGNVRMIYPEGVSDA
-1600 VGNEKNVGIRW
+1600 GNEKNVGIRW

-1631 GVAEVPAWASIQNVG
+1631 GVAEVPAWASIQDAG

-1661 IINVKDK
+1661 IIHIKDK

-1697 SGIAKLQFVD
+1697 SGIAKLQFID

-1718 DGLSLTGM
+1718 DGLGLTGM

-1807 KFLTDANHSTE
+1807 KFLADANHSTE

-1894 NESAVPLE
+1894 NESTVPLE
-1902 KLENKKG
+1902 KLENEKG
-1909 YKGAYMINDTDS
+1909 YKGAYMISDKDS
-1921 VLSIRVKCRRLGDIT
+1921 ALSIRVKCRRLGDIT

-1951 IAASGAAVS
+1951 IAASGAAIS

>member
-1 MTIYL
+1 MS
-6 KRIICFALCVLSVLL
+6 VLSVLL

-27 KAAGTNYDIDF
+27 KAAGTDYSIDF
-38 TPSQEGDKLPEG
+38 TQSREGDKLPEG

-89 FTITDADNSSRWFSL
+89 FTITEADDSRRWFSL
-104 MYHLLGSGSD
+104 MYRIRGSGTD

-130 NGVEVAYRTS
+130 DGVEVAYRTPD
-140 GYNWNVVKTASYD
+140 YNWNVVKTASYD
-153 SFIEESKIYTA
+153 SFIDGSKIYTA

-169 GDKVMESINSKP
+169 GNKVMESINSKP
-181 MILYDEVKSGE
+181 MILYDNVASGE
-192 SGKFALQTD
+192 SGKFALQAD
-201 GCKARVYGISLKETQ
+201 GCKVRVYGVRLKETQ
-216 PLPDTIPSQA
+216 PLPDTIPNQA

-244 VVLQMDEQA
+244 VVLQMDEKA
-253 DMTGLSGNKP
+253 DMPRLSGNKP

-287 IDLEQAFGACGKKVI
+287 IDLEQAFGACRKSVI

-308 NIEEAKALVQ
+308 NMEEAKALIQ

-323 SEFDLM
+323 NEFDLM
-329 AVSESSEVLQYIYEE
+329 AVSESSEVLQYIYGE

-352 QKFQTLEEDR
+352 QKFQSVENDQLIS
-362 TTSTVTHTSKAS
+362 TTTHTSNAS
-374 IAMVPRSINR
+374 IAMVPKSMKRT
-384 ASVEYLQSRF
+384 SVEYLQGRF
-394 LSVWVKDDASTDEA
+394 LSVWVMDDASSDEA
-408 ITKGALDNGANGVV
+408 MIKGALDNGANGVV
-422 LKDEETA
+422 LKDETTA
-429 YQLYELVDRKN
+429 YRLYEQVDRKN

-462 VESLKEAGRAGVEAV
+462 LESLREAGRAGAEAV
-477 ECDVYITS
+477 ECDVYVTS
-485 DQQLIINHNGD
+485 DKQIIINHNGD
-496 INGYTTNSSAKG
+496 ISGYTTNASATG
-508 SVESMTLSQLKS
+508 NVESMTLNQLKS
-520 YTLKKTGQYGNCKF
+520 YTLKQTGQYRDCKF
-534 ATLDELF
+534 ATLDEFF
-541 DTMVNEFPKMVLVIE
+541 DAMVNEFPKMLLVIE
-556 IKTSKPEVAQMIKD
+556 IKTSKPEVARLIKD
-570 LAEKK
+570 LAEKR

-587 ANQISNMGK
+587 ANQISNMKK
-596 TMPGIGLGYL
+596 TMPGVGLGYL

-616 AVYQVMKSVGKLGS
+616 AVYQVMKSVGKLGA

-655 VWTVDGETNIA
+655 VWTVNGETNIA
-666 SQINNGAF
+666 TQINNGAF
-674 SITTDDANIR
+674 SITTDDSNIR
-684 GKYNTLFLP
+684 GRYDAAFSP
-693 ERLNSDYILGSQDKT
+693 ERLNANYILGSQDKT
-708 FDLSMGDVR
+708 FDLSMGNVR

-738 ITVVDNAKATLIL
+738 ITVGDSVKATLIL
-751 DNINQKTKHPSEI
+751 DNINQRTNL
-764 ASNEIAPSAIKVG
+764 ASAIKVG
-777 NNADLTILV
+777 NNADLTVLV
-786 KGENKIN
+786 KGENKIE
-793 QVNAEVGPEVDAIG
+793 QVNAEVGAIE
-807 LGNASTIKIKTFE
+807 LGNGSTIKIKNFE
-820 ETEGKLTL
+820 EIEGKLTL
-828 TQGTQESQELQGIQG
+828 AQGTEL
-843 IEQKNV
+843 KNA
-849 AYQKALIGVNQPSGD
+849 AYQKALIGINQPSHL
-864 KATATLNV
+864 KATATLNM
-872 DSGVIAA
+872 DSGALTA

-888 GATKNSTLVLN
+888 GATKNSTLVFN
-899 INGGNVD
+899 INGGSVE
-906 AVSNGLGAA
+906 AITKGLGAA
-915 IGTPGSGQTG
+915 IGTPGLGENG
-925 DDSSV
+925 DDSNV
-930 TVNLNGGVVNA
+930 TVNLNGGVVKT
-941 RTESKDDLS
+941 RTESEDNLS

-983 SLNVTSAYGGAGI
+983 SLDVKSAYGGAGI
-996 GTSGC
+996 GTAGC
-1001 WFDVGTTGNTAGSGQ
+1001 WFGRETTGNTAGSGQ

-1025 GMITGG
+1025 GEITGE
-1031 TRGQAPVIGIGSGNN
+1031 TSGQAPVIGIGSGNN
-1046 TGQDTPSKSVFVN
+1046 MPFKKVFVN
-1059 MSQGN
+1059 MSQGK
-1064 VTVNNTGADKSG
+1064 VTVKNTGADKTG

-1087 KNTVFE
+1087 KDTVFE
-1093 MNLSGGIA
+1093 MNLSGGIV

-1106 NDRNFIASSP
+1106 DVGNFTASSP
-1116 AIGVSDKN
+1116 AVGISDKN
-1124 KNNTDL
+1124 KNNMDL
-1130 NIDAASENTFKLKIA
+1130 NIDAASNNTFKFKST

-1161 DIGAPENNTMG
+1161 DVGALENNAID
-1172 IVIDDGLFEIVNE
+1172 IVIDDGLFEVVNE
-1185 KMSVKAKN
+1185 KMSVTAKN

-1220 GDKVFNKDLRTT
+1220 GDKVFKKDLRTT

-1241 EMNDEQPVTT
+1241 EMTDEQPVTT
-1251 KIDGITQNYMNQ
+1251 KIDGVTQNYMNQ

-1268 YRQGFTFEDP
+1268 YNQGFTFEDP
-1278 VIPLKMERETQSL
+1278 VIPLKMERETQSF
-1291 GNVELKRFTENQ
+1291 GNIELKSFTENQ
-1303 VALTLNDIDGTT
+1303 VSLSLNNIGGTT

-1337 VGQDEYVFQG
+1337 EGQDEYVFRG

-1355 FTSFIEESGECWS
+1355 FTAFIEESEEFWS
-1368 LESDPIT
+1368 FESDPVIA
-1375 VMPFS
+1375 MPFS

-1386 EGIIGQAYKGSI
+1386 EGVIGQAYKGSI
-1398 GKGNELFNYVLD
+1398 SKGNERFNYVLD
-1410 EGTPLPKGLQLS
+1410 EETPLPKGLQFS

-1434 GTTEL
+1434 GTMNL
-1439 KVTAIPK
+1439 KITAIPK

-1456 MAQVQLTVKN
+1456 VAQVQLTIKN
-1466 ILKEVELVDAGKKL
+1466 ILKEVELVDGGKIL
-1480 EVYANSVANKSSD
+1480 EIYANSVANKSAD
-1493 ALKAYVNMNALVKG
+1493 ALNAYVNMNALVKG
-1507 VYVDNKVEIGSA
+1507 VYVDDKVEIGSA
-1519 EEMGLQWVTEGA
+1519 EEMGLRWVAETA
-1531 HQPKGGEYTYQIKFK
+1531 HQPKGGEYIYKIKFK
-1546 ESVLEQTITVKPVV
+1546 ESVLEQRITVKPVV
-1560 IELSSL
+1560 IELSPL

-1572 IHENGYDNYTALG
+1572 IHENGYDNYRALG
-1585 LPENVRMIYPEGVNV
+1585 LPENVRMIYPEGINV

-1697 SGIAKLQFVD
+1697 SGIAKLQFID

-1718 DGLSLTGM
+1718 NGLGLTGM

-1751 ISFEDKTTFEDGTP
+1751 ITFEDKTTFEDGTP

-1778 RVEYSYL
+1778 SVEYSYL

-1807 KFLTDANHSTE
+1807 KFLTDANHITE
-1818 PESLKANLVIKEAE
+1818 PKALTANLVINELE
-1832 MIFLPE
+1832 RIILPE
-1838 IETGLSPEALEGIKI
+1838 IETGLSQEAAENITI
-1853 NVLSNG
+1853 DIFQNNQP
-1859 EAIQTGMP
+1859 IQTGAL

-1876 QFSIPDRREVYVP
+1876 QFSIPDRRVVYVP
-1889 YEMFV
+1889 YEMSV
-1894 NESAVPLE
+1894 NGKAVPLK
-1902 KLENKKG
+1902 KLENEKVYEG
-1909 YKGAYMINDTDS
+1909 VYTINDQDS
-1921 VLSIRVKCRRLGDIT
+1921 VLKISAKCRKLGDIT
-1936 NDEKVNIIDAQRIAG
+1936 NDEKINIIDAQRIANMV
-1951 IAASGAAVS
+1951 ASGAVIP
-1960 NAEKIPGDVDFD
+1960 NTEKISGDVNFD

-1981 KIAQFAA
+1981 KIAQYAA
-1988 DMNVHF
+1988 DINIHF